1 MNHIVRGAA
10 LAALIV
16 VAGTTG
22 AHAQEA
28 TESRKFFSFGAGA
41 TVPFGDFK
49 EEAKTG
55 FLTGVGFGSGIG
67 SGNLFLLGTGFY
79 GKNGMAEH
87 EDDDHGHDDH
97 GEDTFSL
104 LGGALN
110 LGLMGSGE
118 ALRPYGYVGLGMQR
132 VEQKGEDHDHGAE
145 NEAFGNAVVGLS
157 IGRGNTRFWIQG
169 GAVLGGEHT
178 YMPISAGVSI
188 GF

>member
-1 MNHIVRGAA
+1 MNHFVRGAA
-10 LAALIV
+10 LAALLI
-16 VAGTTG
+16 VAGTSG
-22 AHAQEA
+22 AQAQA
-28 TESRKFFSFGAGA
+28 TTESRKFFSFGAGA
-41 TVPFGDFK
+41 SVPFGDFK

-55 FLTGVGFGSGIG
+55 FLTGLGFGSGIG
-67 SGNLFLLGTGFY
+67 SGNLFVLGTGFY

-97 GEDTFSL
+97 AEDSFSL

-110 LGLMGSGE
+110 LGLMGKGE
-118 ALRPYGYVGLGMQR
+118 AARPYGYVGLGMQR
-132 VEQKGEDHDHGAE
+132 VQQKGEDHSHGAE
-145 NEAFGNAVVGLS
+145 SEVFGNAVAGLS

>member
-1 MNHIVRGAA
+1 MNHFVRGAA
-10 LAALIV
+10 LAALLV
-16 VAGTTG
+16 VAGAAG

-28 TESRKFFSFGAGA
+28 PESRKFFSFGAGA

-55 FLTGVGFGSGIG
+55 FLTGLGFGSAVG

-79 GKNGMAEH
+79 GRNGVSEEGH
-87 EDDDHGHDDH
+87 EDDY
-97 GEDTFSL
+97 FAL
-104 LGGALN
+104 LGGTLN

-118 ALRPYGYVGLGMQR
+118 AVRPYGYVGLGMQR
-132 VEQKGEDHDHGAE
+132 VEEKGEDHSHGAE
-145 NEAFGNAVVGLS
+145 SEAFGNAVVGLS

>member
-10 LAALIV
+10 LAALFI
-16 VAGTTG
+16 VAGTSG
-22 AHAQEA
+22 AQAQEA
-28 TESRKFFSFGAGA
+28 VESRKFFSVGAGA

-55 FLTGVGFGSGIG
+55 FLTGLGFGSGIG

-79 GKNGMAEH
+79 GKNNVAEG
-87 EDDDHGHDDH
+87 EDDDHGQDEH

-104 LGGALN
+104 LGGSVN

-118 ALRPYGYVGLGMQR
+118 AVRPYGYVGLGMQR
-132 VEQKGEDHDHGAE
+132 VEQKGEDHSDGAE

-178 YMPISAGVSI
+178 YIPISAGVSI